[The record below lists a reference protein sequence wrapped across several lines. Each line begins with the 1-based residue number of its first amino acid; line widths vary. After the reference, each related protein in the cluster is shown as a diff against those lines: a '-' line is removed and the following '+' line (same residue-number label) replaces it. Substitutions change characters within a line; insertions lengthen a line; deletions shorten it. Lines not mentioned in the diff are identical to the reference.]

1 MIYVTGDTHGL
12 QRKWT
17 EQIEPVLRAG
27 DTVIVCGD
35 FGVGFWGGCCPSDE
49 AFLDRMAGQDY
60 TVLFVDGNHE
70 NFTRLEQYPVER
82 WQGGCVHRLCPNL
95 IHLMRGE
102 VYRIGGSTLF
112 AFGGGYSLDR
122 CLRQEGVSWWPQEMP
137 SEEEYANAEQNLGA
151 ADWQVDY
158 IITHTLPSESAAY
171 LASMHRRTIKS
182 AVPEEWPL
190 NAFLDGIQN
199 RTDYKHWYCGHFHAD
214 NELWRGQTVLF
225 NTIRELESGKIVR
238 QWEPY
243 EG

>member
-82 WQGGCVHRLCPNL
+82 WQGGRVHRLRPNL

-112 AFGGGYSLDR
+112 AFGGGYSSTGACGR
-122 CLRQEGVSWWPQEMP
+122 RGVSWWPQEMP

-158 IITHTLPSESAAY
+158 IITHTSRRSLRPIWPPCTAAPSSPPC
-171 LASMHRRTIKS
+171 RR
-182 AVPEEWPL
+182 
-190 NAFLDGIQN
+190 
-199 RTDYKHWYCGHFHAD
+199 
-214 NELWRGQTVLF
+214 
-225 NTIRELESGKIVR
+225 SGR
-238 QWEPY
+238 
-243 EG
+243 